1 MTRLLPK
8 RRLALA
14 GAVLLCVL
22 ATSAYGA
29 HRVLERGQ
37 HRTYPL
43 YTFADNPEWFKAELD
58 RVAESGGTI
67 RMPGGRVAPLE
78 LRDLTPSA
86 PIRLVGGPKTVLT
99 DLSIQN
105 SRRIVVTGLRI
116 RPVDQPAVVDVSDSR
131 DITFRN
137 VRFLGVHEDLG
148 VALQLDPDD
157 REITVAD
164 SEFARCQHGLAC
176 VLARGRGLTID
187 NVRFHDVR
195 DADIVRGAA
204 DNVVI
209 RDSDLHDALEGTH
222 GDNHNDLIQILG
234 GGPWTIERSHFGVR
248 ANGAAQVYVDP
259 RAGPAGPVHD
269 VRVSSSVFTG
279 SNEDMYFAINVRKP
293 ASSSIP
299 LATGVAF
306 VNNTI
311 VSANNAAIVLAD
323 EYADV
328 PRSQRPLVGN
338 NILGRQKHALCDVAR
353 TFSNVIVSGEGCPG
367 DRMGDPQLDAS
378 GRPTAASAALLAGGK
393 ANGTPETDRTG
404 AKRAD
409 PPGHRRVRAALTPA
423 VARRGGAAG
432 SSSVLRHGDLQ
443 RRPHAHAR
451 GDVHDR
457 ARHDRLRGRRV
468 GRDPARRA
476 RRPW

>member
-1 MTRLLPK
+1 MTRLLRR
-8 RRLALA
+8 RRLAFA
-14 GAVLLCVL
+14 GVVLLCVL

-29 HRVLERGQ
+29 HRVLERGE

-43 YTFADNPEWFKAELD
+43 YTFAENPEWFKAELD
-58 RVAESGGTI
+58 RVATSGGTI
-67 RMPGGRVAPLE
+67 RMPAGRVAPLQ

-99 DLSIQN
+99 DLSIQS
-105 SRRIVVTGLRI
+105 SRRIVVSGLRI
-116 RPVDQPAVVDVSDSR
+116 RPVDQPAIVDVSESR
-131 DITFRN
+131 DITFSN
-137 VRFLGVHEDLG
+137 VRFLGVNEDIG
-148 VALQLDPDD
+148 VALQLDPGD
-157 REITVAD
+157 RGITVVD

-187 NVRFHDVR
+187 NVRFHHVR

-209 RDSDLHDALEGTH
+209 RDSDLHDALTGTH
-222 GDNHNDLIQILG
+222 ADNHNDLIQILG
-234 GGPWTIERSHFGVR
+234 GGPWTIERNHFGVR

-279 SNEDMYFAINVRKP
+279 SNEDMFFAVNVRKP
-293 ASSSIP
+293 ASPSIP

-311 VSANNAAIVLAD
+311 ISANIAAIVLAE
-323 EYADV
+323 EYADL

-338 NILGRQKHALCDVAR
+338 NILGRQKHPLCDVAR
-353 TFSNVIVSGEGCPG
+353 TFSNVIVSGTGCAG
-367 DRMGDPQLDAS
+367 DRSGDPRLDAS
-378 GRPTAASAALLAGGK
+378 GRPTAASATLLAGGK

-404 AKRAD
+404 ARRAD
-409 PPGHRRVRAALTPA
+409 PPAI
-423 VARRGGAAG
+423 GAYE
-432 SSSVLRHGDLQ
+432 LR
-443 RRPHAHAR
+443 P
-451 GDVHDR
+451 
-457 ARHDRLRGRRV
+457 
-468 GRDPARRA
+468 
-476 RRPW
+476 